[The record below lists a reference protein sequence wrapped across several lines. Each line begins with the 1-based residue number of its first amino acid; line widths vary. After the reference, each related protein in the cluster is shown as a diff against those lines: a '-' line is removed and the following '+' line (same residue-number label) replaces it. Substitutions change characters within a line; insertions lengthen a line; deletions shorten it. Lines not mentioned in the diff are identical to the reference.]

1 MINYKWRYCI
11 IEIKK
16 KKIFWKCSWLYA
28 QSSITGVVL
37 PVSNTCHFIPV
48 QVQSLES
55 QVRGLQDDL
64 FAAQEE
70 LQVTMEK
77 HEQVRNLI
85 VTQGLQ
91 SLL

>member
-1 MINYKWRYCI
+1 MH
-11 IEIKK
+11 
-16 KKIFWKCSWLYA
+16 
-28 QSSITGVVL
+28 SSLTGVVL

>member
-1 MINYKWRYCI
+1 M
-11 IEIKK
+11 
-16 KKIFWKCSWLYA
+16 
-28 QSSITGVVL
+28 L

>member
-1 MINYKWRYCI
+1 M
-11 IEIKK
+11 
-16 KKIFWKCSWLYA
+16 
-28 QSSITGVVL
+28 
-37 PVSNTCHFIPV
+37 
-48 QVQSLES
+48 QSLES

-77 HEQVRNLI
+77 HEQVQNLI

-91 SLL
+91 SLLYTEYCEKFRPQH

>member
-1 MINYKWRYCI
+1 M
-11 IEIKK
+11 
-16 KKIFWKCSWLYA
+16 
-28 QSSITGVVL
+28 
-37 PVSNTCHFIPV
+37 
-48 QVQSLES
+48 
-55 QVRGLQDDL
+55 RGLQDDL

-91 SLL
+91 ACYRQNIVKSSDRSINVSRDLS

>member
-1 MINYKWRYCI
+1 M
-11 IEIKK
+11 
-16 KKIFWKCSWLYA
+16 
-28 QSSITGVVL
+28 
-37 PVSNTCHFIPV
+37 
-48 QVQSLES
+48 QSLES

-91 SLL
+91 SLLETEYCEKFRPQH

>member
-1 MINYKWRYCI
+1 M
-11 IEIKK
+11 
-16 KKIFWKCSWLYA
+16 
-28 QSSITGVVL
+28 
-37 PVSNTCHFIPV
+37 PV